1 MEFERTQKPRG
12 LTCCC
17 LRHIDAKSR
26 PHHRAKYGRGG
37 SGISRVTTL
46 TVSPIW
52 IFWRGL
58 NCQIAAHTATA
69 ESTHRRLRTQRIG
82 SCQRVFP
89 TIVRSMTVQGS
100 VLVEIRRYEHRSL
113 RSARA
118 SPNFEVRSAWGNRAI
133 YPDALYSMWQLLI
146 RPHRRAKYGRGGID
160 ISGVMILTVS
170 RHWFFF
176 GEWWSWGGY
185 VQNGLARWCLGE
197 RT

>member
-1 MEFERTQKPRG
+1 MAKVACRGQVQPATVQSKAVRSRKKVRYSKVSGSKKLCHHTTQITNWIFWIFILEFERTQKPRG
-12 LTCCC
+12 LTCCR
-17 LRHIDAKSR
+17 LRYIDAKSR
-26 PHHRAKYGRGG
+26 LHHRAKYGRGG

-69 ESTHRRLRTQRIG
+69 ESTHRRLRTQRIR

-133 YPDALYSMWQLLI
+133 YPNALYSMW
-146 RPHRRAKYGRGGID
+146 
-160 ISGVMILTVS
+160 
-170 RHWFFF
+170 
-176 GEWWSWGGY
+176 
-185 VQNGLARWCLGE
+185 
-197 RT
+197 